1 MVFGKKSTGSSP
13 KGAAAAAGL
22 NKPGATGRLPRQNSR
37 KVGPADGAV
46 GAGAGMVLDSP
57 STEKARKR

>member
-1 MVFGKKSTGSSP
+1 MVFGKKNGSSP
-13 KGAAAAAGL
+13 KGAVAAAGL
-22 NKPGATGRLPRQNSR
+22 SKPGATGRLPRQNSR
-37 KVGPADGAV
+37 KVGPADGEA